1 MARSKRLRQCEITRE
16 DEVQLNSNEPS
27 PVSQTQHILE
37 HDADASSNSDS
48 DSASENKPQ
57 VQEQVDHEYNDTLE
71 IEDDQG
77 YTTNKQGMIRAKDVW
92 NLPNGQRIVIK
103 CNKFGQPVQKGGGI
117 LGGWLG
123 TLSRKEN
130 FRSLSY
136 NSWKKVPNTVKTEL
150 IQLTRTKF
158 KLPMD
163 NNVNAWILKSVSRK
177 WKDYKCELKAKYM
190 IEDYTKQQIV
200 NVVPKEIV
208 PQQWVDLVHYWFS
221 EKSQL
226 YSRIRRASRAK
237 HTTPHITGSMS
248 FARKRQEFEEI
259 NQREPGCIE
268 FFAVNHKSKDG
279 SYINT
284 TASDFVSDAMVKV
297 NANITSGSL
306 ASAVEL
312 ENDAFIG
319 IKGKDRYGRVRG
331 YGIGVV
337 PTQVSGPQAY
347 LGSVRYDDNT
357 EEVQRLKSK
366 IQLMQDSYE
375 SKLVG
380 MQKDYESKLDMIH
393 QNYESR
399 MSGMQYQLNEVT
411 SILLNFVRPSD
422 ILGAEQRGRTST

>member
-1 MARSKRLRQCEITRE
+1 MARSKRLRECEITTLN
-16 DEVQLNSNEPS
+16 EVQLNSNEPS
-27 PVSQTQHILE
+27 LVSQTQHTSE

-48 DSASENKPQ
+48 DSASENEPQ
-57 VQEQVDHEYNDTLE
+57 VQEQADHEYNDTLD

-77 YTTNKQGMIRAKDVW
+77 HTRKKRGMTRAKDVW
-92 NLPNGQRIVIK
+92 NLPNGHKIIIK
-103 CNKFGQPVQKGGGI
+103 CNKFGQPVKKGGGI

-123 TLSRKEN
+123 TLSRKGS
-130 FRSLSY
+130 FCSLSY

-190 IEDYTKQQIV
+190 IEDYTEQQIV

-226 YSRIRRASRAK
+226 YSQIGRASRAK
-237 HTTPHITGSMS
+237 HTTPHTTGSMS
-248 FARKRQEFEEI
+248 FARNRHKFEKE
-259 NQREPGCIE
+259 NQREPGRIE
-268 FFAVNHKSKDG
+268 FFAITHKSKDG

-284 TASDFVSDAMVKV
+284 AASNFVNDAMVKV
-297 NANITSGSL
+297 NANIASGS
-306 ASAVEL
+306 STSIVEL

-319 IKGKDRYGRVRG
+319 IKGKDQYGRVRG

-337 PTQVSGPQAY
+337 PTQVLGPQAY
-347 LGSVRYDDNT
+347 IGGVRYDDNT

-366 IQLMQDSYE
+366 IQVMEDTYESRLVGMQEEYE
-375 SKLVG
+375 SKLA
-380 MQKDYESKLDMIH
+380 KIH

-399 MSGMQYQLNEVT
+399 MSGMQSQLSELT
-411 SILLNFVRPSD
+411 SIMLNFVRPSD
-422 ILGAEQRGRTST
+422 ILGAESRGRPST

>member
-1 MARSKRLRQCEITRE
+1 
-16 DEVQLNSNEPS
+16 
-27 PVSQTQHILE
+27 
-37 HDADASSNSDS
+37 
-48 DSASENKPQ
+48 
-57 VQEQVDHEYNDTLE
+57 
-71 IEDDQG
+71 
-77 YTTNKQGMIRAKDVW
+77 
-92 NLPNGQRIVIK
+92 
-103 CNKFGQPVQKGGGI
+103 
-117 LGGWLG
+117 
-123 TLSRKEN
+123 
-130 FRSLSY
+130 
-136 NSWKKVPNTVKTEL
+136 
-150 IQLTRTKF
+150 
-158 KLPMD
+158 
-163 NNVNAWILKSVSRK
+163 
-177 WKDYKCELKAKYM
+177 M
-190 IEDYTKQQIV
+190 IEDYTEQQIV

-226 YSRIRRASRAK
+226 YSRIGRASRAK
-237 HTTPHITGSMS
+237 HTTPHTTSSMS

-259 NQREPGCIE
+259 NQRESGRIE
-268 FFAVNHKSKDG
+268 FFAVTHKSKDG

-297 NANITSGSL
+297 NASITSGSL
-306 ASAVEL
+306 ASTVEL

-319 IKGKDRYGRVRG
+319 IKEKDRYGRERG

-337 PTQVSGPQAY
+337 PTQVFGPQAY

-357 EEVQRLKSK
+357 EKVQRLKSK

-399 MSGMQYQLNEVT
+399 MSGMQSQLNEVT